1 MSVNEPLI
9 AISIFLLARLACHGR
24 MSVSLVWRKHA
35 HHHLERAGE
44 SHPWVP
50 NRRIRFRRFAQ
61 DRIEWAIARE
71 GKDNLLSGALN
82 DTGFLSLAR
91 ALLTQ
96 FGSITDL
103 HRQFVK
109 HLAMQ
114 RMCYKLS

>member
-1 MSVNEPLI
+1 MRIITSSEQAKAIPGYLI
-9 AISIFLLARLACHGR
+9 DGSD
-24 MSVSLVWRKHA
+24 
-35 HHHLERAGE
+35 
-44 SHPWVP
+44 
-50 NRRIRFRRFAQ
+50 RRFAQ

>member
-1 MSVNEPLI
+1 M
-9 AISIFLLARLACHGR
+9 G
-24 MSVSLVWRKHA
+24 
-35 HHHLERAGE
+35 
-44 SHPWVP
+44 
-50 NRRIRFRRFAQ
+50 NR
-61 DRIEWAIARE
+61 RE